1 MRMAGM
7 GGVIAVRRSDNLSIN
22 ARSLEEN
29 VSRLLARLPRCAAS
43 PPPSEAGPRV
53 FLLPLPGMHSA
64 SIEDYSTEGLSIRYN
79 ISQSLSSNKV
89 IKSKFMLIN
98 MEGRS
103 IAEDN
108 IGSKKIIE
116 NNGGQFENA
125 LAIDGSGVKK
135 L

>member
-1 MRMAGM
+1 
-7 GGVIAVRRSDNLSIN
+7 
-22 ARSLEEN
+22 
-29 VSRLLARLPRCAAS
+29 
-43 PPPSEAGPRV
+43 
-53 FLLPLPGMHSA
+53 MHSA

-79 ISQSLSSNKV
+79 ISQFLSSNKV

-135 L
+135 LRYWIAIP